1 MAAPPKDHYATLQ
14 LPAHAT
20 DDEVKAAYRR
30 LAKLYH
36 PDLRPGDA
44 AAEETFKAVS
54 EAYSVLAD
62 ARERRAY
69 DAQRAYGG
77 GGDGH
82 HYGPMGAYRGS
93 TRGRSSAERERA
105 YAETA
110 YDADSA
116 SYQELLMRRAREAR
130 AARAQYVR
138 TGPDPDLESEQ
149 PPGGQWRR
157 REELAWA
164 LSDRWAGSEPAPC
177 ACCVAG
183 ASMADGAARV

>member
-1 MAAPPKDHYATLQ
+1 MKDYYSTLQ
-14 LPAHAT
+14 VPPYAT

-44 AAEETFKAVS
+44 TAEETFKAVS

-69 DAQRAYGG
+69 DAQRAHGGYGG
-77 GGDGH
+77 GGDG
-82 HYGPMGAYRGS
+82 YGPLGAHHRGGS
-93 TRGRSSAERERA
+93 ARGRSSAERDRA

-116 SYQELLMRRAREAR
+116 AYQELLLRRAREAR
-130 AARAQYVR
+130 AARSQYVR
-138 TGPDPDLESEQ
+138 AGPDPDLESEHR
-149 PPGGQWRR
+149 PRRGWERVAAARGG
-157 REELAWA
+157 
-164 LSDRWAGSEPAPC
+164 GGAPC
-177 ACCVAG
+177 AR
-183 ASMADGAARV
+183 ASTRV